1 MEARYMNPRKSY
13 ILSVAGTLPRREI
26 AKQLGITPNALSWWC
41 RKHVISMKLRFEY
54 LCDDYKRQKAQL
66 IDIKN

>member
-1 MEARYMNPRKSY
+1 MEARYMKPRKSY
-13 ILSVAGTLPRREI
+13 ILSVAGALPRREI

-41 RKHVISMKLRFEY
+41 RKHKISMKLRLEY